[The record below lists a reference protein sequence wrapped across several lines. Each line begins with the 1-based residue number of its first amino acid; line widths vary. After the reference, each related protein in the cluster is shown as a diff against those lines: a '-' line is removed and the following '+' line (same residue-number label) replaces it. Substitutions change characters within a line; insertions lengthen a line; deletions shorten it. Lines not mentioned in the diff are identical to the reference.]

1 MAKSLIVLWV
11 AVAMTMADARWAV
24 AKDAS
29 DPDHHRAVSVR
40 LDNNAGVP
48 EPILR
53 FAKARTVDVFRR
65 IGVTLAWLDAQDAI
79 EDEIRPPYSV
89 VLLAPQ
95 GEKKMAMTGGVEADI
110 IGRAVPIA
118 RRAYVYYQ
126 RTVALVSLPD
136 RDIVTLLGYVMAHE
150 LGHLM
155 LPAQSHSAAG
165 IMRANYDTD
174 SRAIPTFTSVEADAI
189 HKRLEDDE
197 RLPTVLPSR
206 VERRR
211 THASQARA
219 RDTHR

>member
-1 MAKSLIVLWV
+1 MAKSLIVLWM
-11 AVAMTMADARWAV
+11 AVAMTMADARWAG

-29 DPDHHRAVSVR
+29 DPDQHRGAISVR

-53 FAKARTVDVFRR
+53 FAKARTADVFRR
-65 IGVTLAWLDAQDAI
+65 IGVNLAWLDAQDAI
-79 EDEIRPPYSV
+79 QSEIRPPYTV

-95 GEKKMAMTGGVEADI
+95 GETNMAMTGGVEADL

-126 RTVALVSLPD
+126 RAMALVSLPD
-136 RDIVTLLGYVMAHE
+136 RDIVTLLGYAMAHE

-165 IMRANYDTD
+165 IMRASYDTD
-174 SRAIPTFTSVEADAI
+174 SRAIPTFTSVDADAI
-189 HKRLEDDE
+189 QRRLEDDA
-197 RLPTVLPSR
+197 RTWDFKTG
-206 VERRR
+206 RRND
-211 THASQARA
+211 SQIPGVREN
-219 RDTHR
+219 